1 MLRKGVAFLKKY
13 CFAAASC
20 LYLFTFGFFLSKN
33 RPLINMIC
41 KYFGYKQ
48 FLTLVP
54 QVSLTEAIPDSGP
67 IQLCEITG
75 KDGNV
80 SLLELSIIAK
90 LVARQ
95 KPEQILEIGTF
106 DGRTAL
112 NIAANC
118 DKSST
123 IYTLDL
129 PRKDIFNTALPIEL
143 SDKHYIDK
151 EISGDRFI
159 GTPYEKRIV
168 QLYGD
173 SATFDFSPYFD
184 KIDAI
189 FIDGSHSY
197 EYVLNDSRV
206 ALKLLKKRRG
216 LIIWHD
222 YNEWEGVVRAINEL
236 YTQVPEFKGLR
247 HIEETTLVYII
258 FQ

>member
-1 MLRKGVAFLKKY
+1 VLFLKKY
-13 CFAAASC
+13 LFAAASC
-20 LYLFTFGFFLSKN
+20 LYLFSFGFILSKN
-33 RPLINMIC
+33 RPLISTIC
-41 KYFGYKQ
+41 KYFGYKP
-48 FLTLVP
+48 FPTLVP
-54 QVSLTEAIPDSGP
+54 QVSLTDVIPDSSP
-67 IQLCEITG
+67 VQLLEITG
-75 KDGNV
+75 QDGNV
-80 SLLELSIIAK
+80 SLTELAAIAK
-90 LVARQ
+90 IVARQ
-95 KPEQILEIGTF
+95 KPEQVLEIGTF
-106 DGRTAL
+106 DGRTTL

-118 DKSST
+118 DECST

-129 PRKDIFNTALPIEL
+129 PRKEIFNTALSIGL
-143 SDKHYIDK
+143 FDKRYIDK
-151 EISGDRFI
+151 EKSGDRFI

-206 ALKLLKKRRG
+206 ALKLLKNRRG

-222 YNEWEGVVRAINEL
+222 YNEWAWEGVVRALNEL

-247 HIEETTLVYII
+247 HIEETTLAYAI